1 MSTGF
6 LAIFYFKNQTPM
18 WALDK
23 QAKLVLL
30 KKSFRRDI
38 RILSSKIQRVSQR
51 GVGLRAVVVNFGFSK
66 LFREIDRWALVSQR
80 YSVKKIVWLLAVL
93 VIAESDSLIL
103 RKSPRNRIFQQ
114 NHFSLFFRGPVGL
127 ESWKNANLVTLP
139 L

>member
-1 MSTGF
+1 
-6 LAIFYFKNQTPM
+6 M

-80 YSVKKIVWLLAVL
+80 YSVKKN
-93 VIAESDSLIL
+93 SLTPRSVSHRGVRLTYFAKISA
-103 RKSPRNRIFQQ
+103 KS
-114 NHFSLFFRGPVGL
+114 
-127 ESWKNANLVTLP
+127 NLSAKP
-139 L
+139 F